1 MEQMNNNFLPLSIM
15 PIILL
20 LLIPT
25 ALVSAQTSPW
35 ILFQRLC
42 QSGGLA
48 TGPQCQNLGTSSSS
62 SVCGTNA
69 ILQNG
74 VCVPTT
80 SSTTTNGVC
89 GTNAIL
95 QNGVCVLQHLPQ
107 LQMVSVVLTLY
118 YKTVSVYLQHLPQ
131 LQMVSVVLTLYYKT
145 VSVYLQQ
152 HRHYLSGQTHD

>member
-1 MEQMNNNFLPLSIM
+1 MNQLLNYVTIVILAFTVSISLPNSVFAQM
-15 PIILL
+15 
-20 LLIPT
+20 
-25 ALVSAQTSPW
+25 SPW
-35 ILFQRLC
+35 SLFQRLC

-62 SVCGTNA
+62 SSTTTNGVCGTNA

-95 QNGVCVLQHLPQ
+95 QNGVCVP
-107 LQMVSVVLTLY
+107 
-118 YKTVSVYLQHLPQ
+118 
-131 LQMVSVVLTLYYKT
+131 
-145 VSVYLQQ
+145 
-152 HRHYLSGQTHD
+152 

>member
-1 MEQMNNNFLPLSIM
+1 MNSNFLPLSTI

-25 ALVSAQTSPW
+25 PLVFGQTNPW
-35 ILFQRLC
+35 ALFQRLC
-42 QSGGLA
+42 QGGAFA

-80 SSTTTNGVC
+80 SSSSPFTTGTCPDGFTLQGSFCVPTTTSTTQGSC
-89 GTNAIL
+89 PTNSIL
-95 QNGVCVLQHLPQ
+95 QNGVCVP
-107 LQMVSVVLTLY
+107 VT
-118 YKTVSVYLQHLPQ
+118 TI
-131 LQMVSVVLTLYYKT
+131 
-145 VSVYLQQ
+145 
-152 HRHYLSGQTHD
+152 QTPP

>member
-1 MEQMNNNFLPLSIM
+1 MNSNFLPLSTI

-25 ALVSAQTSPW
+25 ALVFGQTNPW
-35 ILFQRLC
+35 ALFQRLC
-42 QSGGLA
+42 QGGAFA

-80 SSTTTNGVC
+80 SSTTTNGIC

-95 QNGVCVLQHLPQ
+95 QNGVCVPTT
-107 LQMVSVVLTLY
+107 SST
-118 YKTVSVYLQHLPQ
+118 T
-131 LQMVSVVLTLYYKT
+131 TDNF
-145 VSVYLQQ
+145 
-152 HRHYLSGQTHD
+152 GG

>member
-1 MEQMNNNFLPLSIM
+1 MGRIVSYGTIIILAFTVTMFLPN
-15 PIILL
+15 
-20 LLIPT
+20 
-25 ALVSAQTSPW
+25 AVFAQMSPW
-35 ILFQRLC
+35 SLFQRLC

-48 TGPQCQNLGTSSSS
+48 TGPQCQNSGTSSSS

-95 QNGVCVLQHLPQ
+95 QNGVCVPTT
-107 LQMVSVVLTLY
+107 SSTI
-118 YKTVSVYLQHLPQ
+118 P
-131 LQMVSVVLTLYYKT
+131 
-145 VSVYLQQ
+145 
-152 HRHYLSGQTHD
+152 